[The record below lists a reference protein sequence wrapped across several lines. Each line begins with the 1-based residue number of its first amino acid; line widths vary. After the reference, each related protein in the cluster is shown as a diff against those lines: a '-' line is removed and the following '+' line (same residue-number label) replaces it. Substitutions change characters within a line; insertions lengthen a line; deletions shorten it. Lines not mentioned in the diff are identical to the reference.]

1 MSQEDGRDMS
11 QEGQEEEEKEEKGG
25 GGAEQ
30 SEEEQEG
37 EKRTLPQEEE
47 EAKDEK
53 EENSEEEAGERE
65 EKEVKREVEAEEDGG
80 GEEDYV
86 ELKDLHLDISKSR
99 NRGEEG
105 ALDMKDDG
113 SFTLCLWIYF
123 LGSSQYPAS
132 IINQASSD
140 GEVSMPFLKLN
151 GDKKITLMP
160 AILVHEE
167 AYVDEAERPCVSAEL
182 ECPFEKWVH
191 VGCEVGTTYLRLHI
205 DGEVVN
211 EKQLSHSSVN
221 DSALKLTNITLVG
234 TAEADN
240 SLHGYVHH
248 ACVYAFPSVKDHY
261 VKNPPLMLSLDGSS
275 CLSENIEVVEGGD
288 GVWSVVG
295 GKASCRRNFAL
306 DILLLDALGHSAQRE
321 IEVIASLVYADN
333 GLPVEKSKDD
343 AEAPLLTTY
352 DGVEFPSTDRP
363 IKLLHGRASF
373 KLKISQLSSKC
384 ENRLFRVRFE
394 SSNEQRY
401 PFLVVYSRPIRC
413 VSRNRNA
420 RPLSVWRK
428 PFPAAH
434 LPDVPPSPGADEGS
448 SEIQDGDEH
457 FLMSTLQ
464 GSVHG
469 PLHKRAKVG
478 HGRIAR
484 RVGADV
490 GLELLCEE
498 SNVWDIHPNDD
509 DTAYKGKH
517 GTKIGSNGIESI
529 PSDCQSNHARVS
541 AFSRTG
547 SQLSD
552 LAIFK
557 YCLEGINE
565 RAAFLKEVVASAT
578 EQALADF
585 ASQVSIYT
593 GCSHNRHQILI
604 AKRLIQEGNRTWNLL
619 SQNGHQVLWR
629 NAIFEV
635 ERQFLRISQSV
646 NRSLSIQDKEFLRG
660 IAGCSETVGRES
672 FDRLWQWLYPVAL
685 TLSKCQLHAAWECTS
700 PKWVEGMITRE
711 EAESSLRGPQGIEK
725 SGTFLLRFANSRS
738 WPHPDA
744 GSLVVSYV
752 GTDCM
757 FHHKLVS
764 LDDREMNEKP
774 LVDLLLSQ
782 PELSQLGRVRRAES
796 SGGGG

>member
-1 MSQEDGRDMS
+1 MSR
-11 QEGQEEEEKEEKGG
+11 EGQEEREEANGG
-25 GGAEQ
+25 GEQ
-30 SEEEQEG
+30 VGKEQEG
-37 EKRTLPQEEE
+37 EKRALPREGGEEQKREVETGERKEEE
-47 EAKDEK
+47 E
-53 EENSEEEAGERE
+53 
-65 EKEVKREVEAEEDGG
+65 KREVEAGGREEKAEKREVEDEEDEGV
-80 GEEDYV
+80 EEDYV
-86 ELKDLHLDISKSR
+86 ELKDVRLHISRSR
-99 NRGEEG
+99 NQAEES
-105 ALDMKDDG
+105 AIKMQDDG
-113 SFTLCLWIYF
+113 SFTLCLWVYLI
-123 LGSSQYPAS
+123 GSSEYPAS
-132 IINQASSD
+132 IINQVSAD
-140 GEVSMPFLKLN
+140 GQVSLPFLKLN
-151 GDKKITLMP
+151 DEKKITLMP
-160 AILVHEE
+160 AISLYEE
-167 AYVDEAERPCVSAEL
+167 LSLEEAERPCVSAER

-211 EKQLSHSSVN
+211 EKQLSRSSVN
-221 DSALKLTNITLVG
+221 DSTSKLTNITLVG
-234 TAEADN
+234 NIEGFN
-240 SLHGYVHH
+240 RLNGLVHH
-248 ACVYAFPSVKDHY
+248 ASVYSLPSVKDHY

-275 CLSENIEVVEGGD
+275 CISENIEVVEGGD

-306 DILLLDALGHSAQRE
+306 DILLLDALGHSAHRE

-352 DGVEFPSTDRP
+352 DGVEFPSIDRP

-394 SSNEQRY
+394 SSNERRY

-420 RPLSVWRK
+420 RPLSLWRK

-448 SEIQDGDEH
+448 SEMQDGDEH
-457 FLMSTLQ
+457 FSTSALQ
-464 GSVHG
+464 GSAHG
-469 PLHKRAKVG
+469 PLLKRAKVG

-484 RVGADV
+484 RVGADA
-490 GLELLCEE
+490 GLDLLCEE
-498 SNVWDIHPNDD
+498 TNVCNIYPNDD
-509 DTAYKGKH
+509 DNAYKGKYEPR
-517 GTKIGSNGIESI
+517 IGLNGMEGI
-529 PSDCQSNHARVS
+529 PSDYQSNHARVS

-547 SQLSD
+547 SQLTD

-557 YCLEGINE
+557 YCLDGINE
-565 RAAFLKEVVASAT
+565 RAAFLKEVVVSVT

-585 ASQVSIYT
+585 AAQVSTYT

-646 NRSLSIQDKEFLRG
+646 NRSLSFQDKEFLRG
-660 IAGCSETVGRES
+660 IAGCSETVSRES
-672 FDRLWQWLYPVAL
+672 FDRLWQWSYPVAL
-685 TLSKCQLHAAWECTS
+685 TLSKRQLHAAWECTS
-700 PKWVEGMITRE
+700 PKWVEGMLTRE
-711 EAESSLRGPQGIEK
+711 EAEASFRGPQGIEK
-725 SGTFLLRFANSRS
+725 TGTFLLRFASSRS

-752 GTDCM
+752 GTDGT

-796 SGGGG
+796 SGDGG